1 MLMSTLN
8 IGLIGAGRIGQVH
21 ASTIAY
27 RVNTAQLAAVT
38 DPIATSAQ
46 SVAAKFRIPKIAA
59 DYKEI
64 IADKSIDAVMVC
76 TPTDTHAE
84 IIIAAARAGKH
95 IFCEKPIALDLK
107 QTDAAI
113 EAAETAGVK
122 LQMGFQRRFDAN
134 FARLK
139 QAVSAGEIG
148 ELRMVHSTSRDPGP
162 PPVSYIKVS
171 GGIFVDMSIHDWDML
186 RFVTGSEVT
195 EVYAQG
201 GVMVDPAIGEAG
213 DIDTHV
219 TLLRF
224 ASGVIGTV
232 DNCRQ
237 AAYGYDQRFEAFG
250 SKGAVVA
257 ENNYPNNVSFSTG
270 GHIQRDL
277 PHNFFMTRYI
287 EAYAAEVVAFVDAVV
302 TGKQPIVTG
311 RDARQALLIAL
322 AAKQSYLEKRP
333 IAL

>member
-46 SVAAKFRIPKIAA
+46 SVAEKFRIPKIAA

-64 IADKSIDAVMVC
+64 IADKNIDAVMVC
-76 TPTDTHAE
+76 APTDTHAE

-224 ASGVIGTV
+224 ANGVIGTV
-232 DNCRQ
+232 DNCRH

-250 SKGAVVA
+250 SKGAISV

-270 GHIQRDL
+270 QHVQRDL
-277 PHNFFMTRYI
+277 PYNFFMTRYI

-302 TGKQPIVTG
+302 TDKQPIVTG

>member
-1 MLMSTLN
+1 MSNLN

-27 RVNTAQLAAVT
+27 RVNTAQLTAVT

-84 IIIAAARAGKH
+84 IIIAAAQAGKH

-113 EAAETAGVK
+113 AAVEKAGVT

-171 GGIFVDMSIHDWDML
+171 GGIFLDMSIHDWDML

-250 SKGAVVA
+250 SKGAVAA

-270 GHIQRDL
+270 EHVQRDL

-333 IAL
+333 VTL